1 MAEKAKKELLKEM
14 EDIKGLLSHL
24 EDEYRKANVSEKYYQ
39 ELKEKYLKRLEEI
52 EKKIGAKKESE
63 DESKKGEKK
72 GIFGKLFGKKEEKK
86 EEEKVEKKQEV
97 EIGEIEEVTP
107 EVIEKLAQQVAE
119 QAGVTPTAEIEE
131 VPEEKAELPTSV
143 EIEKLKVMID
153 SC

>member
-63 DESKKGEKK
+63 DESKKEKK
-72 GIFGKLFGKKEEKK
+72 RNFWKAVWKKGRKEGKRKG
-86 EEEKVEKKQEV
+86 
-97 EIGEIEEVTP
+97 
-107 EVIEKLAQQVAE
+107 
-119 QAGVTPTAEIEE
+119 
-131 VPEEKAELPTSV
+131 
-143 EIEKLKVMID
+143 
-153 SC
+153 